1 MVVGK
6 VAVLLVAVVKVD
18 TVLEDVDV
26 KVASTSVAV
35 IIVATALEVVRLVAG
50 TRRGLRTEAFTGTS
64 DHLDCCS

>member
-1 MVVGK
+1 MVIGK

-35 IIVATALEVVRLVAG
+35 VIVATALEVVRLVAG
-50 TRRGLRTEAFTGTS
+50 TRRGLRTEAFTGMS
-64 DHLDCCS
+64 DHFDCWS